1 MTINYT
7 TLLGL
12 AQPVTGTEANTWGT
26 VVNDEITALIE
37 EAIAGGE
44 TINVTGGDVTLTDT
58 NGVANQARNAILI
71 VTGTPGVSRN
81 IVAPSLSKAYII
93 INGSDGAVVIKGSA
107 TTGVTIA
114 AGARSV
120 VAWNGSDFVEVGS
133 SGDVDGPASATDNAI
148 ARFDGTTGKI
158 IQNSV
163 VTIAD
168 STGDISG
175 VGQLNATTLDATNLE
190 ITNIKAKDGTAAASI
205 ADSTGVVTVSTQL
218 NVDNVR
224 VDGNVIS
231 TTNTNGNLTFTAD
244 GSGYYIFSGTQAV
257 LVPKGDNTTQRPGT
271 PVTGML
277 RYNTTSNEFEGYSG
291 SSPAW
296 KSVGGAAISNDT
308 TTATD
313 LFPAYLNATTG
324 TAATVFT
331 SNAQYLFKP
340 STGELKV
347 KAPVASNGI
356 LVNATTMTSNYTI
369 ATGTNGLSVGP
380 FTIASGTTLTIES
393 GQRHLI
399 L

>member
-1 MTINYT
+1 
-7 TLLGL
+7 
-12 AQPVTGTEANTWGT
+12 
-26 VVNDEITALIE
+26 
-37 EAIAGGE
+37 
-44 TINVTGGDVTLTDT
+44 
-58 NGVANQARNAILI
+58 
-71 VTGTPGVSRN
+71 
-81 IVAPSLSKAYII
+81 
-93 INGSDGAVVIKGSA
+93 
-107 TTGVTIA
+107 VTIA

-175 VGQLNATTLDATNLE
+175 VGTLNATTLDATNLE
-190 ITNIKAKDGTAAASI
+190 VTNIKAKDGTAAASI

-244 GSGYYIFSGTQAV
+244 GSGYYIYSGTQAV

-308 TTATD
+308 STATD

-324 TAATVFT
+324 TASTVFT

-356 LVNATTMTSNYTI
+356 LVNATTMTANYTI

-380 FTIASGTTLTIES
+380 FTIDSGVTLTINS

>member
-44 TINVTGGDVTLTDT
+44 TIDVTGGDVTLTDT
-58 NGVANQARNAILI
+58 DGVANQARNAILI

-93 INGSDGAVVIKGSA
+93 INGSDGAIVIKGSA

-168 STGDISG
+168 STGDVSG
-175 VGQLNATTLDATNLE
+175 VGTLSATTLDATNLE
-190 ITNIKAKDGTAAASI
+190 VTNIKAKDGTAAASI

-277 RYNTTSNEFEGYSG
+277 RYNTTTDEFEGYSG

-324 TAATVFT
+324 TASTVFT

-356 LVNATTMTSNYTI
+356 LVNATTMTANYTI

-380 FTIASGTTLTIES
+380 FTIDSGVTLTIDS

>member
-44 TINVTGGDVTLTDT
+44 TIDVTSGNVTLTDT
-58 NGVANQARNAILI
+58 DGVANQARNAILI

-175 VGQLNATTLDATNLE
+175 VGTLNATTLDATNLE
-190 ITNIKAKDGTAAASI
+190 VTNIKAKDGTAAASI

-244 GSGYYIFSGTQAV
+244 GSGYYIYSGTQAV

-313 LFPAYLNATTG
+313 LYPAYLNATTG
-324 TAATVFT
+324 TASTVFT

-356 LVNATTMTSNYTI
+356 LVNATTMTANYTI

-380 FTIASGTTLTIES
+380 FTIDSGVTLTINS